1 MIWRGDCSR
10 HLEQLFVKSTLIML
24 GLVLTT
30 FPLSSIS
37 VREEYSLKELRL
49 TFFATN
55 VVSIDQKRSVHLEK
69 ETNEY
74 LAITLSIYLSSEI
87 NINLTGKCD

>member
-55 VVSIDQKRSVHLEK
+55 VVSIDQKRSVHLERK
-69 ETNEY
+69 QMN
-74 LAITLSIYLSSEI
+74 
-87 NINLTGKCD
+87 NILP